1 MLYTVTHYTGHV
13 ACVCACTSVCVCL
26 HASVCVCVCVHM
38 HVWVCVCVCVCVF
51 LSVSVCAYAI
61 FASTYPRCYRYYD
74 HKRQAAKK
82 EQKTLDASEKV
93 CETQLEKEARSTQLN
108 KYATLVATFKCT
120 CATLSRPWN
129 RLRRRQ
135 RRRWRRSRPLRRSKR
150 PEKCTGRRTSPKH
163 SLVSVPDLRT
173 EGGT

>member
-1 MLYTVTHYTGHV
+1 MLYTGLDVIHSHPLHRTC
-13 ACVCACTSVCVCL
+13 CVCMCMHKCVCVPACMC
-26 HASVCVCVCVHM
+26 VCVCVCTHACM
-38 HVWVCVCVCVCVF
+38 GMCVCVCVCVF

-120 CATLSRPWN
+120 CATLSRP
-129 RLRRRQ
+129 
-135 RRRWRRSRPLRRSKR
+135 
-150 PEKCTGRRTSPKH
+150 
-163 SLVSVPDLRT
+163 
-173 EGGT
+173 